1 MKKIQLS
8 LLFVVCAIALGL
20 QSCNNGKTYA
30 EKKEEEA
37 DAIERFKS
45 MLADS
50 IGATFISE
58 SQFIAQDST
67 TKANEFVLFD
77 ESGVYMNIMTRGEG
91 NVLKDGHYN
100 ILSKFVERIVS
111 DEATLG
117 KKSGD
122 TLAINW
128 GIYSKYTNPEE
139 YKVTVSENSY
149 SGAFQKNSIMYETYN
164 AGTSNTA
171 VPSGWLLPLRFLKVG
186 RTTDSKKVAR
196 VRLIVPHSEG
206 SSLAMQY
213 VYPCYYEITY
223 NLAK

>member
-8 LLFVVCAIALGL
+8 LLFVVCTIALGL

-45 MLADS
+45 LLADS

-58 SQFIAQDST
+58 SQFIAQDSMT
-67 TKANEFVLFD
+67 NVNEFVLFD
-77 ESGVYMNIMTRGEG
+77 ESGVYMNIVNRGEG
-91 NVLKDGHYN
+91 IVLKDGYHN
-100 ILSKFVERIVS
+100 ILSRFVERIVS
-111 DEATLG
+111 DESTLG

-128 GIYSKYTNPEE
+128 GIYSKYTEPEE
-139 YKVTVSENSY
+139 FKVTISSNSY
-149 SGAFQKNSIMYETYN
+149 SGSFQGNSIMYEAYN
-164 AGTSNTA
+164 STA

-186 RTTDSKKVAR
+186 RTTDSKKIAR

-223 NLAK
+223 TLAK

>member
-8 LLFVVCAIALGL
+8 LLFVVCTIALGL

-30 EKKEEEA
+30 EMKEEEA

-45 MLADS
+45 KLTDS

-58 SQFIAQDST
+58 SQFIAQDSM

-77 ESGVYMNIMTRGEG
+77 ESGVYMNISYKGDGDKVLEDGNHDMLTRFKEIAIQ
-91 NVLKDGHYN
+91 NRDN
-100 ILSKFVERIVS
+100 MFSI
-111 DEATLG
+111 
-117 KKSGD
+117 GD
-122 TLAINW
+122 TLSINW
-128 GIYSKYTNPEE
+128 GIYSKYTEPEE
-139 YKVTVSENSY
+139 FKVTISGNSY
-149 SGAFQKNSIMYETYN
+149 SGSFQGNSIMYEAY
-164 AGTSNTA
+164 SSTA

-186 RTTDSKKVAR
+186 RTADSKKIAR

-223 NLAK
+223 TLAK

>member
-30 EKKEEEA
+30 EMKEEEA

-58 SQFIAQDST
+58 SQFLAQDSM
-67 TKANEFVLFD
+67 TKANEFALFD
-77 ESGVYMNIMTRGEG
+77 ESGVYMNISYKGDG
-91 NVLKDGHYN
+91 DKVLKDGNHDMLARFMEIAVQARDN
-100 ILSKFVERIVS
+100 MFSV
-111 DEATLG
+111 
-117 KKSGD
+117 GD
-122 TLAINW
+122 TLAGNLRMNS
-128 GIYSKYTNPEE
+128 YPSPEE
-139 YKVTVSENSY
+139 FKVTISGTSY
-149 SGAFQKNSIMYETYN
+149 SGSFQGNSIMYQTY
-164 AGTSNTA
+164 SSTA

-186 RTTDSKKVAR
+186 LTTDSKKVAR